1 MVVQMKNT
9 AASRFVTEGSR
20 WDTRIEQLRK
30 NVTKRYTTPLDD
42 GNLFAGR
49 YRKIAELGGGGMG
62 VVYLMEDTELDDERV
77 AIKMLPPYLADNE
90 DALHLI
96 ALEAK
101 NARKLHHNHIVCVRH
116 YAKYKKTPYIVMD
129 YIAGKTLREELQER
143 GALPE
148 DEVIALLKPIASALD
163 YAHRPTPNRCAV
175 LHRDIKPDN
184 IIFQKYDDGTVY
196 PVILDFGIS
205 KAIVDVQDKGQTAT
219 MTRFRR
225 TPGYAAPEKLQDSQC
240 ESTVPQDIFSF
251 AVLAYECLTGDLP
264 FGKSEDGKAL
274 DRIRNSE
281 FKRIGSGSALAKAVE
296 RGLSYSPE
304 DRPRTC
310 LEFFAEPPQAARPAA
325 ASTPQSEPTPQPEPV
340 PQPEPEVPPDPVLPT
355 RTEPQ
360 PQRETAECRPC
371 AFSVP
376 PHDPVWV
383 VKSEI
388 LMALCADYRVMLA
401 ESAVLHRDDD
411 ALADEMRD
419 VQALLRDAVETE
431 ENQVDSTILICLFN
445 RVAEIRKQYLKA
457 HRGAVF
463 FMEHRRRNVEL
474 RIVTAGESP
483 WGAAMKKSIRI

>member
-148 DEVIALLKPIASALD
+148 DEVIAILKPIASALD

-184 IIFQKYDDGTVY
+184 IIFQKYDDGTIY

-205 KAIVDVQDKGQTAT
+205 KAIVDVQDKGQTAA

-240 ESTVPQDIFSF
+240 ESTVSQDIFSF
-251 AVLAYECLTGDLP
+251 AVMAYECLTGGLP
-264 FGKSEDGKAL
+264 FGKSEDGKSL

-281 FKRIGSGSALAKAVE
+281 FKRIGSGSAFAKAVE
-296 RGLSYSPE
+296 RGLSFSPE

-310 LEFFAEPPQAARPAA
+310 LEFFAEPPRAARPAPA
-325 ASTPQSEPTPQPEPV
+325 PQPEPIPHPEPV
-340 PQPEPEVPPDPVLPT
+340 PEPEPEVTSDAVPPP
-355 RTEPQ
+355 RSESQ
-360 PQRETAECRPC
+360 PRPETVECRPC

-383 VKSEI
+383 VKSGI

-401 ESAVLHRDDD
+401 ESAVLHRDDEG
-411 ALADEMRD
+411 LADEMKD
-419 VQALLRDAVETE
+419 IQAHLRDAVEAE
-431 ENQVDSTILICLFN
+431 KDQVDSAILICLFN
-445 RVAEIRKQYLKA
+445 RIAEMRRQYAKA
-457 HRGAVF
+457 HRGEVF

-474 RIVTAGESP
+474 KIAGAGESP
-483 WGAAMKKSIRI
+483 WSTAMNKSIRI